1 MNVIVHTNFKSIWF
15 RLTVSK
21 EKTLYTLYI
30 HFWNLFT
37 RFTHRNERFEKKK
50 GKKRKIMPSVPSS
63 SSSPTMMMMMMM
75 MISCKRRF
83 IEDNKYIMSPVLIFY
98 YYYFRK
104 QAFPGSHALETND
117 IIRVGSTFDTFCALI
132 KKVRSLYLSLSLI
145 HTYSYTLDGTG
156 G

>member
-1 MNVIVHTNFKSIWF
+1 MPVRS
-15 RLTVSK
+15 
-21 EKTLYTLYI
+21 
-30 HFWNLFT
+30 LFIINKAGSLIYYDV
-37 RFTHRNERFEKKK
+37 RFFFFFFSFF
-50 GKKRKIMPSVPSS
+50 SVPSS

-75 MISCKRRF
+75 MISCKSRF

-132 KKVRSLYLSLSLI
+132 KKVRSLSLSLSI
-145 HTYSYTLDGTG
+145 SSTLTHIL
-156 G
+156 